1 MGEIGETDGPYF
13 SCKPGVTF
21 IWKCFPM
28 DLSFRIY
35 GCIHISVSSCSS
47 ISSLFLSEELEL
59 DVELDFLKYLEC
71 SELLLERLD
80 PLSSST

>member
-1 MGEIGETDGPYF
+1 MFTVVDKKIFAILLNYFCLTGPMKF
-13 SCKPGVTF
+13 
-21 IWKCFPM
+21 
-28 DLSFRIY
+28 
-35 GCIHISVSSCSS
+35 HISVSSCSS
-47 ISSLFLSEELEL
+47 FSSLFLSEELEL